1 MSTTN
6 SQSHCKLKLGDQ
18 VILHFRLDCNGEEIA
33 NTFAGQP
40 ETLRIGQADI
50 DPRLEALLVGLQVG
64 DKRTFELEAGAAFG
78 NYDASMVHN
87 LPRGDFADDMDLT
100 AGHEVEFT
108 LPNRQT
114 LHGIIRG
121 ISEDLVTV
129 DFNHPLAGLPVV
141 LEVEILAIHT
151 DQ

>member
-6 SQSHCKLKLGDQ
+6 SQGSDKLKLGDQ
-18 VILHFRLDCNGEEIA
+18 VVLHYRLDCNGEEIVD
-33 NTFAGQP
+33 TFAGQP

-78 NYDASMVHN
+78 NYDAGMVHT
-87 LPRGDFADDMDLT
+87 LPRGEFADDMALIV
-100 AGHEVEFT
+100 GHEVEFT

-114 LHGIIRG
+114 LHGIIRNV
-121 ISEDLVTV
+121 SEDLVTV
-129 DFNHPLAGLPVV
+129 DFNHPLAGLPVI
-141 LEVEILAIHT
+141 LEVEILDVASET
-151 DQ
+151 

>member
-6 SQSHCKLKLGDQ
+6 SQGSDKLKLGDQ
-18 VILHFRLDCNGEEIA
+18 VVLHYRLDCNGEEIVD
-33 NTFAGQP
+33 TFAGQP

-78 NYDASMVHN
+78 NYDAGMVHI
-87 LPRGDFADDMDLT
+87 LPRGEFADDMALIV
-100 AGHEVEFT
+100 GHEVEFT

-114 LHGIIRG
+114 LHGIIRNV
-121 ISEDLVTV
+121 SEDLVTV
-129 DFNHPLAGLPVV
+129 DFNHPLAGLPVI
-141 LEVEILAIHT
+141 LEVEILDVARET
-151 DQ
+151 